1 MTRTSPTESDGWHV
15 WLCVHVR
22 TAQLPFKKFQFS
34 STVAQL
40 TTEGAGSFG
49 FPRKLALLKSTADT
63 ERIKRELRQFLID
76 KIGDTIL
83 VL

>member
-1 MTRTSPTESDGWHV
+1 MVGMCGYVCMCALRSCLSI
-15 WLCVHVR
+15 L
-22 TAQLPFKKFQFS
+22 FQFFPI
-34 STVAQL
+34 AEL
-40 TTEGAGSFG
+40 TTEGAGSFR